1 MKLHLKLLLIFASIC
16 SNLNPVKIPKQELWD
31 AWEINP
37 KKLVL
42 ALNNFSSHLEE
53 ELYPEKISAIKENF
67 IHIHLM
73 FRMHL
78 KNIILE
84 KALPGAEFYFPYQ
97 LLAADEIVRQI
108 FSGFVDINSDVL
120 EHIGYAM
127 FIADLFPGVLV
138 NTDKLTDEDLEILI
152 DGVKKI
158 RQSVGRFSV
167 QNEYVWSRERNSVAR
182 LAQPFWQKLLDNYT
196 PVNPEK
202 YKMVPEK
209 IEGNVKSTLKNKLL
223 NTARFIEENPA
234 TWATNSNIIHFCAN
248 LPFYFDQFKK
258 SHKAFFSCKSPLSE
272 TATETFSPASTTRLA
287 PSTDSSQRGSPE
299 PGFAGSSE
307 IDTPC
312 SRIPICIS
320 PANGPLY
327 PPEQS
332 VEPDLRRVHAQGVKS
347 TESASSS
354 LKKIIS
360 V

>member
-1 MKLHLKLLLIFASIC
+1 MKLYLKLLLIFASIC
-16 SNLNPVKIPKQELWD
+16 SNVNPVKIPKQELWE
-31 AWEINP
+31 AWKISK

-42 ALNNFSSHLEE
+42 VLNNFSSQLEE
-53 ELYPEKISAIKENF
+53 ELYPEQISHIKKSF
-67 IHIHLM
+67 IYIRLM

-84 KALPGAEFYFPYQ
+84 KALPEAESYFPYQ
-97 LLAADEIVRQI
+97 LLAADEITRQV

-120 EHIGYAM
+120 EHIGHAM
-127 FIADLFPGVLV
+127 FIADLFPGVLI
-138 NTDKLTDEDLEILI
+138 NTDKLTDEDLKILI
-152 DGVKKI
+152 DGVEKI
-158 RQSVGRFSV
+158 RQPVGSFSV
-167 QNEYVWSRERNSVAR
+167 QNEYTWSRERNLIAK
-182 LAQPFWQKLLDNYT
+182 LAEPFWQKLLDNYT

-209 IEGNVKSTLKNKLL
+209 IEGNVKNRLKNKLL
-223 NTARFIEENPA
+223 SAAKFIEENPL
-234 TWATNSNIIHFCAN
+234 TWATSSNIIHFCAN

-258 SHKAFFSCKSPLSE
+258 SNEPLFSCKSPLSE
-272 TATETFSPASTTRLA
+272 TATETFSPASTTCLV

-312 SRIPICIS
+312 SRIPLCIS

-332 VEPDLRRVHAQGVKS
+332 VEPDLSRVHAQRIKFI
-347 TESASSS
+347 ESA
-354 LKKIIS
+354 LPLI
-360 V
+360 